1 MLEAAYALIDLG
13 ERAESLLNQCQDV
26 HVSCATWIPTMIQAY
41 SYECHFAPREAFKCL
56 DSLGS
61 AFDASLEGKVKYK
74 KRKRACIAYMEST
87 VVIVIVIFMT

>member
-26 HVSCATWIPTMIQAY
+26 HVSCAPCIPTMIQAY

-56 DSLGS
+56 ESLGS

-74 KRKRACIAYMEST
+74 NERERAIAYMEST
-87 VVIVIVIFMT
+87 VDLSS